1 MGEGHYNTQ
10 YDNTIQHSTTVA
22 VRWAATTH
30 KWLVVGHPR
39 GGKPP
44 PQGVAQQGPWVP
56 VARGGFVLGSA
67 IWKCKMDDR
76 LISEGAIM
84 HRLTSLGLQPVSLM
98 GWAIDIGP

>member
-1 MGEGHYNTQ
+1 
-10 YDNTIQHSTTVA
+10 
-22 VRWAATTH
+22 
-30 KWLVVGHPR
+30 VVGGRAPKR
-39 GGKPP
+39 GEASSPG
-44 PQGVAQQGPWVP
+44 GGPAGAMGAG
-56 VARGGFVLGSA
+56 ARGGFVLGSA